1 MVTQPYQ
8 TQNGSSEDEITD
20 CASKTT
26 YNSLLSTSKV
36 GTTKSTSE
44 TSVSTSS
51 IYSSRSDDTLH
62 MISTPWTTESWSC
75 QTSVLFDNSCSGIL
89 TDIVTSSYNP
99 KSSSS
104 YGGLS
109 LSISYSRNTKTILTK
124 ISVSSESLT
133 IQPLKNASN
142 VDTLSSWTIESFTSP
157 TYSDSMKEFQKSSN
171 NFFEFQSSNIFSETD
186 FYPSTKESFKSSDDH
201 IATSP
206 SFDYENETINSIDK
220 ENTTEMDGKQELI
233 KCFSSQSFVIEL
245 KT

>member
-8 TQNGSSEDEITD
+8 SQNGSSEDEVLD
-20 CASKTT
+20 CASKT
-26 YNSLLSTSKV
+26 YNSLLSRSKL

-51 IYSSRSDDTLH
+51 IFSSRSDDTLY

-75 QTSVLFDNSCSGIL
+75 QTSVLFDNSCSGKF

-124 ISVSSESLT
+124 ISISSESLT

-157 TYSDSMKEFQKSSN
+157 TYSDSMKEFLSI
-171 NFFEFQSSNIFSETD
+171 SSNILSETD
-186 FYPSTKESFKSSDDH
+186 FYPSTKESFKSSDNH
-201 IATSP
+201 IASSP
-206 SFDYENETINSIDK
+206 SFDYENETINSIGK
-220 ENTTEMDGKQELI
+220 ENKTEIDGKQELI
-233 KCFSSQSFVIEL
+233 KCFSSQSFVIKL
-245 KT
+245 KTTCGF